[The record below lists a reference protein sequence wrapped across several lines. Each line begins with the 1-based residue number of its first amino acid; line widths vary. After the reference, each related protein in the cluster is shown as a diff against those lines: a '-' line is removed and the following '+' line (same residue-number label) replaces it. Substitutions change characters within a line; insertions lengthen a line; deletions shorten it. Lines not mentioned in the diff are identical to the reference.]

1 MKYKKV
7 FYAISII
14 IIAAGLGFSL
24 VRGMNYG
31 IDFTGGTMIQM
42 DMGKTVPISEVEDA
56 ISEYN
61 LDPEIIYS
69 GENNEQIVI
78 RTIESLGNDERADVI
93 NSINETFGTTNE
105 NVVSQELFGP
115 SVGKDLR
122 NNAILAIVI
131 AGLCML
137 VYIRLRFSQWKFGGA
152 ALLGV
157 LHDVLIM
164 LAFYAIFGITIN
176 NPFIAGILTV
186 IGYSIN
192 DTIVVFDRIRE
203 NKKYHDDGD
212 LAKLIDREY
221 HSDPWKISHDFLY
234 YAGGNDTA
242 FDTGR
247 GEHKRNS
254 YFRSW

>member
-1 MKYKKV
+1 M
-7 FYAISII
+7 
-14 IIAAGLGFSL
+14 
-24 VRGMNYG
+24 
-31 IDFTGGTMIQM
+31 
-42 DMGKTVPISEVEDA
+42 TV
-56 ISEYN
+56 
-61 LDPEIIYS
+61 
-69 GENNEQIVI
+69 
-78 RTIESLGNDERADVI
+78 ERWR

-176 NPFIAGILTV
+176 NRHSRYT
-186 IGYSIN
+186 
-192 DTIVVFDRIRE
+192 
-203 NKKYHDDGD
+203 DGD
-212 LAKLIDREY
+212 RL
-221 HSDPWKISHDFLY
+221 F
-234 YAGGNDTA
+234 
-242 FDTGR
+242 
-247 GEHKRNS
+247 HK
-254 YFRSW
+254 